1 MLMVKTRIVESE
13 PAMILQENEEK
24 YLVVADLHLGFEHI
38 LSSNKIFLGSNS
50 SVKQITDNLKNI
62 IRNENIDSVVL
73 LGDIKSSIQHIAKN
87 EWAEVPYFFDEIKK
101 ESDVILVPGNHDSNI
116 EKLVPNG
123 ITMISSKGLVI
134 DDVLLTH
141 GHSTPSENFSS
152 VNRIIM
158 GHVHPVFFQENSLV
172 NGQRVWIS
180 LKSKKDLIFPSK
192 TGEIEITVVPSF
204 NPYFYATQKRHY
216 KKSISPIIKKIKN
229 DSVAKII
236 TLDGTIIANESG
248 LKDLV

>member
-192 TGEIEITVVPSF
+192 TGEIEITVIPSF
-204 NPYFYATQKRHY
+204 NPYFYTTQKRHY
-216 KKSISPIIKKIKN
+216 KKSISPIIEKIKN
-229 DSVAKII
+229 ESIAKII
-236 TLDGTIIANESG
+236 TLDGTIIANEAE
-248 LKDLV
+248 LQDLI

>member
-1 MLMVKTRIVESE
+1 MVKTRIIESE
-13 PAMILQENEEK
+13 PALILQEEEK
-24 YLVVADLHLGFEHI
+24 HLVIADLHIGFEYT
-38 LSSNKIFLGSNS
+38 LSANKIFLGSNS
-50 SVKQITDNLKNI
+50 SVKQITTNLKNI
-62 IRNENIDSVVL
+62 LRNENINSVIL
-73 LGDIKSSIQHIAKN
+73 LGDIKSSIQYIAKN
-87 EWAEVPYFFDEIKK
+87 EWNDIPYFFDEIKK

-123 ITMISSKGLVI
+123 VSMISSKGLVI

-141 GHSTPSENFSS
+141 GHSTPSENFSN

-158 GHVHPVFFQENSLV
+158 GHIHPVFFQENSLV

-192 TGEIEITVVPSF
+192 IGQIEITVIPSF

-216 KKSISPIIKKIKN
+216 KESISPIIEKIKN

-236 TLDGTIIANESG
+236 TLDGTIIANENE
-248 LKDLV
+248 LQNLV